1 MVGISGLI
9 RYFFSL
15 VLTMLTS
22 VSNDGSTVLPRKGQS
37 SLWIITDLLQITRS
51 SHMQILKVVFPL
63 DQCI

>member
-1 MVGISGLI
+1 
-9 RYFFSL
+9 
-15 VLTMLTS
+15 MLTS

-37 SLWIITDLLQITRS
+37 SMWIITDLLQITRS